1 MSEEERIHLDG
12 NRPAPVHDGAV
23 STDFATI
30 QDAIMAWHGLRPEQ
44 AQCATIR
51 VIGGPLHTAPE
62 ITAASHFAIW
72 VGQNV
77 VLFAPCAS
85 VCGRASIDWA
95 GGDGT
100 RDSADTTSQ
109 GNPHEMVG
117 V

>member
-12 NRPAPVHDGAV
+12 NRPAPLHNGAV

-62 ITAASHFAIW
+62 ITAASLWTFSKR
-72 VGQNV
+72 
-77 VLFAPCAS
+77 FS
-85 VCGRASIDWA
+85 R
-95 GGDGT
+95 
-100 RDSADTTSQ
+100 TSQ
-109 GNPHEMVG
+109 FGWGRMSYCSRAALVFAVELR
-117 V
+117 